1 MNSLNLDVFIPLMTA
16 IVGGLAT
23 AIWALYTYFNQRKY
37 EKQEYRERRD
47 EERKYEERKERLTFL
62 ASIIVDKDRPL
73 EYRKPFFDEY
83 MAAGGNGTVSSAF
96 VCELEKLSNYKK

>member
-1 MNSLNLDVFIPLMTA
+1 MNSLNLDIFIPLMTA

-37 EKQEYRERRD
+37 E
-47 EERKYEERKERLTFL
+47 ERKERLTFL
-62 ASIIVDKDRPL
+62 ASIIVDKDRSL

-83 MAAGGNGTVSSAF
+83 MAAGGNGSVSSTF
-96 VCELEKLSNYKK
+96 VCELEKLSNFKK

>member
-1 MNSLNLDVFIPLMTA
+1 MNSLNLDIFIPLMTA
-16 IVGGLAT
+16 ILG
-23 AIWALYTYFNQRKY
+23 AIWALYMYFNQRKY
-37 EKQEYRERRD
+37 DERKHEERKL
-47 EERKYEERKERLTFL
+47 EERKYEERKERLIFL

-96 VCELEKLSNYKK
+96 ICELEKLSNFKK